1 MYNIKILTII
11 SLFIY
16 FNTVSY
22 AQTFY
27 VEKTDGGYEQ
37 PILDKLIE
45 LKKEITS
52 KPESSNYTIQCVIS
66 RKPAYGKPGEGYVI
80 ILETVSGNL
89 ITKSESAE
97 GMVNMFRGFKNPKWV
112 IMEKV
117 AKRHLE
123 KTLELLK
130 SNPIIPKDVTVNNA
144 QIKST
149 SKTKEDKLV
158 ELKQLFEK
166 KLITNEEYEAEK
178 KKILSE

>member
-1 MYNIKILTII
+1 MKKILTLLSIFI
-11 SLFIY
+11 SSHV
-16 FNTVSY
+16 VSY

-97 GMVNMFRGFKNPKWV
+97 GMINMFRGFKNPKWV

-123 KTLELLK
+123 KTLEQLK
-130 SNPIIPKDVTVNNA
+130 SNPINTKDVNQNNA

-149 SKTKEDKLV
+149 PKTKEDKLV
-158 ELKQLFEK
+158 ELKHLFEK

-178 KKILSE
+178 KKILAE